1 MSDPHDTGD
10 LRDAADT
17 GDIGSDG
24 HGDDDHASQAPSAQA
39 SFDEQYRPLLRKAF
53 VAIVERETQAGE
65 KPAAQAR
72 MYAERGKPDF
82 TLAYLLVTELP
93 DAEKREVYAAAHERR
108 AALTEQRARQFS
120 REFARPFPFLF
131 TDAAK
136 DRALARQIR
145 AGRAI
150 ARGAGRQLPLM

>member
-1 MSDPHDTGD
+1 MSDPHAAGD
-10 LRDAADT
+10 LHDAGIT
-17 GDIGSDG
+17 GDITSDEL
-24 HGDDDHASQAPSAQA
+24 GDQDDASQAPAMEA
-39 SFDEQYRPLLRKAF
+39 GFDAQYRPLLREAF

-65 KPAAQAR
+65 NPAAQAR

-82 TLAYLLVTELP
+82 TLAYLLASALP
-93 DAEKREVYAAAHERR
+93 DPEKRELYAAAHERR

-120 REFARPFPFLF
+120 REFARPFPLLF

-145 AGRAI
+145 SGRAVQ
-150 ARGAGRQLPLM
+150 RGAGRQLPMM